1 MPENVR
7 APSIEDHV
15 IIKRP
20 QCGNGPRDTPITSQ
34 EASNDQ
40 GIPRDQMS
48 VDINWER
55 LTTGPDGI
63 ALAEKIRSFVNE
75 RFQTVT
81 LPRFIKQVSVHA
93 FEFGSTAPQIEIK
106 DICDPLPD

>member
-7 APSIEDHV
+7 DPCIEDHV

-55 LTTGPDGI
+55 LTTVDEVCTAVCGWLESVTQEERP
-63 ALAEKIRSFVNE
+63 AEC
-75 RFQTVT
+75 VT
-81 LPRFIKQVSVHA
+81 DQ
-93 FEFGSTAPQIEIK
+93 
-106 DICDPLPD
+106 